1 MDVLDV
7 IKNNDKICNY
17 LDIPLQ
23 HISDNIL
30 KSMRRGSNGKK
41 INDLIKSF
49 REKIAVEKE
58 ADAKRDRKSVV

>member
-49 REKIAVEKE
+49 REKIPGIIF
-58 ADAKRDRKSVV
+58 S